1 MSIIIIITQMV
12 TKQGIR
18 YSRISVFDLPAAGS
32 CRAGMMDFSGGFK
45 LLQMIRIVIARFSK
59 NR

>member
-1 MSIIIIITQMV
+1 MV